1 MLITLPDILMPLTH
15 PSQLRNHPSLSLPYT
30 SRAIDQLIQNAQEML
45 SKEQV
50 ALWRVKQMASEIRGD
65 QTWVPCG
72 ALETEHD
79 LLLFN
84 QGVPG
89 TTAPPSVAGTLPDT
103 TSNIDFGDRVDQ
115 TQPTAGTEATRL
127 DAENEPKAETTRTA
141 DTMDVTRHELDR
153 PETAEERPDSSNAA
167 DPGASTKVEEADA
180 SHPEEPTDT
189 SMTGNAESVTKQ
201 PTATHDDSDITNNT
215 TTIPISQEDDAPAA
229 HQMTTRSARAQA
241 FPPASPDSP
250 NLTTSPSTPQVHP
263 FFLAPEGA
271 MPSRSYG
278 LPPMEAD
285 DTRRLLYAYCQ
296 RQEEVVRGVQR
307 LYHGLLRAKRMR
319 DTVWEWCNAEGHIGE
334 MSDGEDWVDE
344 GAWGLAEGELK
355 KGEDEI
361 EEGDAEVVVGGRGA
375 GVAAGGGKKTRGR
388 RGAGG

>member
-1 MLITLPDILMPLTH
+1 MPLTH

-30 SRAIDQLIQNAQEML
+30 SRAIDQLIQNAQVML

-72 ALETEHD
+72 ALETDHD

-89 TTAPPSVAGTLPDT
+89 TPAPPSVVGTIPDT
-103 TSNIDFGDRVDQ
+103 TSNIDFGDRVDPAQ
-115 TQPTAGTEATRL
+115 PITGTELTQPDE
-127 DAENEPKAETTRTA
+127 ESKPKEETT
-141 DTMDVTRHELDR
+141 DNMDAIQHEMER
-153 PETAEERPDSSNAA
+153 PKTAEERPDSASNTPDA
-167 DPGASTKVEEADA
+167 GASTTVEE
-180 SHPEEPTDT
+180 SNTNHPEEPTDT
-189 SMTGNAESVTKQ
+189 SMTGDAGTVAQQ

-215 TTIPISQEDDAPAA
+215 TTIPIPQEDDAPAA

-307 LYHGLLRAKRMR
+307 LYHGLLRAKRMK
-319 DTVWEWCNAEGHIGE
+319 DTVWEWCNAEGHVGE

-375 GVAAGGGKKTRGR
+375 NGTAGGKKTRGR